1 MTPDPDFKVATFFD
15 IEYLQ
20 NNTIYSRYQDTQ
32 KFPTPMY
39 FMPQL
44 TGFPLEL
51 GISTRGQKTRM
62 MVYQLVE
69 KSLQNVNSHM
79 HSIE

>member
-1 MTPDPDFKVATFFD
+1 
-15 IEYLQ
+15 
-20 NNTIYSRYQDTQ
+20 
-32 KFPTPMY
+32 MY

-51 GISTRGQKTRM
+51 GISTRGPKTRM

-79 HSIE
+79 CSIE